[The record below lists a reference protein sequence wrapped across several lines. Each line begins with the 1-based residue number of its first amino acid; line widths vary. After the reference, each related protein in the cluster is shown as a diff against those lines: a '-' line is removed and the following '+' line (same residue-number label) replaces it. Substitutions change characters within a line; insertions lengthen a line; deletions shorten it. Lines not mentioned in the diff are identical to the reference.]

1 MIKHSVKTAFSSLPD
16 VWSRLANF
24 LLGGLQVVSRMKAV
38 MQVEVLPAYRSCRFT
53 DLLNSTRP
61 TLVGVS
67 IIDLLLLDL
76 GVGDGGGG
84 WVKSEGV
91 WCCWLLF

>member
-1 MIKHSVKTAFSSLPD
+1 
-16 VWSRLANF
+16 
-24 LLGGLQVVSRMKAV
+24 
-38 MQVEVLPAYRSCRFT
+38 MQVEVLPAYRSFRFA

-61 TLVGVS
+61 ALVGVS
-67 IIDLLLLDL
+67 ILDLLLLDL

>member
-16 VWSRLANF
+16 VWSPLANF
-24 LLGGLQVVSRMKAV
+24 LLRGLQVISRTKTV
-38 MQVEVLPAYRSCRFT
+38 MQVEVLPAYRSFRFA

-61 TLVGVS
+61 TLVAVS
-67 IIDLLLLDL
+67 ILDLLLLDL
-76 GVGDGGGG
+76 GIGDGGGG